1 MIKIVVLSLTV
12 TDMYTGTLLYE
23 RMMDWDRFA
32 VSGNHIEDCR
42 VWGGREAHALAKKY
56 KPKYPWASSNV
67 NCHWEQRAGAKA

>member
-42 VWGGREAHALAKKY
+42 VWAGE
-56 KPKYPWASSNV
+56 KPTRSLKNT
-67 NCHWEQRAGAKA
+67 NQNTLGHLQT